1 VSVQLQPP
9 QNSVPWGH
17 VGAPGG
23 GGGGDWAAAK
33 RRKRKIAGTLSR
45 CAAAVLGCHRDLAWA
60 RDSSANWEVEVVVDV
75 AEVLVV
81 VSAVETTALLVNSTE
96 LVVMLVVNATL
107 GRTSLGATTGVLV
120 CDVVSVVP

>member
-1 VSVQLQPP
+1 
-9 QNSVPWGH
+9 
-17 VGAPGG
+17 
-23 GGGGDWAAAK
+23 
-33 RRKRKIAGTLSR
+33 
-45 CAAAVLGCHRDLAWA
+45 
-60 RDSSANWEVEVVVDV
+60 VEVVVDV